1 MTTPK
6 RERSINFSPEEV
18 ELLISLVVQNKTI
31 VENKKSDAVTWNEK
45 EQCWKTIEEIFNST
59 SGTHFRSAKTL
70 KAKYEGIKRIT
81 RQKSALICA
90 ESYRTV
96 GGPSTAVPLT
106 SIEEKVKNMILLPV
120 DGIESE
126 LEFVPEHVV
135 EDHILTHNKPLQ
147 NDDSDKELSSRKKGI
162 EDRPIQND
170 DPDKEWSSRK
180 KLSQHTI
187 PKRVSNDQK
196 WSNWKPKFVH
206 SKKHPALA
214 VEKMKRPFERVT
226 DSKLEIAELQ
236 KKILEEELLNKRKQ
250 WAFEE
255 EEREHKRE
263 MWALEKKYFL
273 NKFDK

>member
-96 GGPSTAVPLT
+96 GGSSTAVPLT
-106 SIEEKVKNMILLPV
+106 PIEEKVKNMILLPV

-126 LEFVPEHVV
+126 FEFVPEHVGK
-135 EDHILTHNKPLQ
+135 IISIMKTKITYKNLLTISNLYLGVRFIISKTE
-147 NDDSDKELSSRKKGI
+147 NVRA
-162 EDRPIQND
+162 
-170 DPDKEWSSRK
+170 
-180 KLSQHTI
+180 
-187 PKRVSNDQK
+187 KR
-196 WSNWKPKFVH
+196 
-206 SKKHPALA
+206 L
-214 VEKMKRPFERVT
+214 
-226 DSKLEIAELQ
+226 
-236 KKILEEELLNKRKQ
+236 
-250 WAFEE
+250 
-255 EEREHKRE
+255 
-263 MWALEKKYFL
+263 
-273 NKFDK
+273 